1 LLSSDFLG
9 QGGDLPGQL
18 LLDLLDFLAVGALSL
33 LLQVDLIRELLQVTV
48 HLLALLLVEMSGGL
62 QLRNLIRIH
71 LGYCVTL
78 GFEKIANVELS
89 IAYFA
94 DTSLRVL

>member
-62 QLRNLIRIH
+62 QLRNLIRIY

-94 DTSLRVL
+94 NTSLRVL